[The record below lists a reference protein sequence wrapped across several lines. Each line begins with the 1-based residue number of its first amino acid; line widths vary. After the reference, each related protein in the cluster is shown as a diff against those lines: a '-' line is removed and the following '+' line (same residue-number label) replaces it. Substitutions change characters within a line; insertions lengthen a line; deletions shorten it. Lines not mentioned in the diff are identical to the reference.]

1 MVNRSVAY
9 SCGYLFRH
17 RRMGIPYSWCYSVP
31 RCMGSWYL
39 GMVPV
44 MTEERMNERLEI
56 LEHKIDEVLLMLD
69 KSKKVA
75 VVESIELVCEE
86 ER

>member
-1 MVNRSVAY
+1 
-9 SCGYLFRH
+9 
-17 RRMGIPYSWCYSVP
+17 
-31 RCMGSWYL
+31 
-39 GMVPV
+39 